1 MRPPT
6 VILAALLV
14 LPPVQPSPPED
25 RPFWSDRPTASAF
38 SRRIDGR
45 LAQARVI
52 RDRLLAVR
60 GRHTVANTLTLF
72 DQLRRQLEGADN
84 QSGLV
89 AAVHPDSALRAT
101 AEAAAQRVA
110 ALNTEIALDR
120 RIYDALADI
129 DMASADAATR
139 YYLQRTLLSFRLA
152 GVDRDSA
159 TRERVRALREELIT
173 IGQEFNRNIREGTGT
188 VTVTSAAELAGLP
201 EDYIAA
207 HRPGADGRIVLTTDY
222 PDAIPVLT
230 YARNDELRRRMRIA
244 FDTRAYPKNMAVLDR
259 LIARR
264 DELARLLGF
273 ASWADFA
280 TADKMVGSAA
290 SASAFI
296 DRIAEAS
303 KAAAERDYRRLL
315 DRKREDDPTAIAVN
329 RWEAGYLRE
338 QVRRSSYDFDSQQVR
353 PYFAYAAVKQG
364 VLDLSSRLFGVAF
377 RRVRVPVW
385 DPSVE
390 AYEMFEGG
398 RRVGRFYLDMHPRPG
413 KYSHAAHFAIRS
425 GIGGQDLPEGALVC
439 NLPGGTPGDSGLMS
453 HDDVR
458 TMFHEFGHL
467 LHAQLGGRGRWLG
480 QSGVKTEW
488 DFVEA
493 PSQMLEE
500 WIKDP
505 AVLATFARHYQ
516 TGEPIP
522 AALVEQM
529 NRAESFGRALDV
541 RAQMMLARV
550 SLSVY
555 DRPPAQVNTDSI
567 VQAVSAAYLPYPPM
581 PENHFQASFGHLDGY
596 SATYYTYMWSLVIA
610 KDLFSG
616 FDRSDLL
623 AAAPARRYRAAILAP
638 GGSAPA
644 AELVRRFLGRPF
656 SFDAWQRWLEA
667 GE

>member
-1 MRPPT
+1 
-6 VILAALLV
+6 
-14 LPPVQPSPPED
+14 
-25 RPFWSDRPTASAF
+25 
-38 SRRIDGR
+38 
-45 LAQARVI
+45 
-52 RDRLLAVR
+52 
-60 GRHTVANTLTLF
+60 
-72 DQLRRQLEGADN
+72 
-84 QSGLV
+84 
-89 AAVHPDSALRAT
+89 
-101 AEAAAQRVA
+101 
-110 ALNTEIALDR
+110 
-120 RIYDALADI
+120 
-129 DMASADAATR
+129 
-139 YYLQRTLLSFRLA
+139 
-152 GVDRDSA
+152 
-159 TRERVRALREELIT
+159 
-173 IGQEFNRNIREGTGT
+173 
-188 VTVTSAAELAGLP
+188 
-201 EDYIAA
+201 
-207 HRPGADGRIVLTTDY
+207 
-222 PDAIPVLT
+222 
-230 YARNDELRRRMRIA
+230 
-244 FDTRAYPKNMAVLDR
+244 
-259 LIARR
+259 
-264 DELARLLGF
+264 
-273 ASWADFA
+273 
-280 TADKMVGSAA
+280 
-290 SASAFI
+290 
-296 DRIAEAS
+296 
-303 KAAAERDYRRLL
+303 
-315 DRKREDDPTAIAVN
+315 
-329 RWEAGYLRE
+329 
-338 QVRRSSYDFDSQQVR
+338 
-353 PYFAYAAVKQG
+353 
-364 VLDLSSRLFGVAF
+364 
-377 RRVRVPVW
+377 
-385 DPSVE
+385 
-390 AYEMFEGG
+390 MFEGG

-480 QSGVKTEW
+480 QSVVNTEW
-488 DFVEA
+488 DFGEA
-493 PSQMLEE
+493 PSQRREE

>member
-1 MRPPT
+1 MHSPT

-14 LPPVQPSPPED
+14 LPPVLPSPSDD
-25 RPFWSDRPTASAF
+25 RPFWADRPTASAF
-38 SRRIDGR
+38 DRRIDGR
-45 LAQARVI
+45 LAHARAI

-60 GRHTVANTLTLF
+60 GQRTVANTLTLF

-120 RIYDALADI
+120 RIYDALAAVDT
-129 DMASADAATR
+129 AGADAATR
-139 YYLQRTLLSFRLA
+139 YYLQRSLLAFRLA

-159 TRERVRALREELIT
+159 TRERVRALREELVT
-173 IGQEFNRNIREGTGT
+173 IGQEFNRNIREGTRT
-188 VTVTSAAELAGLP
+188 VIVTSAAELAGLP

-207 HRPGADGRIVLTTDY
+207 HRPGADGRISLTTEY

-230 YARNDELRRRMRIA
+230 YARNDDLRRRMRIA
-244 FDTRAYPKNMAVLDR
+244 FDTRAYPGNMAVLDR
-259 LIARR
+259 MIARR
-264 DELARLLGF
+264 DELAHLLGF

-315 DRKREDDPTAIAVN
+315 DRKRQDDPTATAVN

-338 QVRRSSYDFDSQQVR
+338 QVRRSSYDFDSQKVR

-364 VLDLSSRLFGVAF
+364 VLDLSSRLFGVTF

-398 RRVGRFYLDMHPRPG
+398 RRVGRFYFDMHPRPG
-413 KYSHAAHFAIRS
+413 KFSHAAHFPIRS
-425 GIGGQDLPEGALVC
+425 GVGGQDLPEGALVC
-439 NLPGGTPGDSGLMS
+439 NLPGGTPGDPGLMS

-541 RAQMMLARV
+541 RAQMMLARI

-656 SFDAWQRWLEA
+656 SFDAWQRWLDA